1 MSTAGSRQAWMR
13 WPVTFLMGTVA
24 SVAIW
29 LAGAHDVAYVG
40 YLIAAM
46 AREPTRS
53 PLCHRQRPGRSP
65 S

>member
-1 MSTAGSRQAWMR
+1 MR
-13 WPVTFLMGTVA
+13 WPATFLMGTVA